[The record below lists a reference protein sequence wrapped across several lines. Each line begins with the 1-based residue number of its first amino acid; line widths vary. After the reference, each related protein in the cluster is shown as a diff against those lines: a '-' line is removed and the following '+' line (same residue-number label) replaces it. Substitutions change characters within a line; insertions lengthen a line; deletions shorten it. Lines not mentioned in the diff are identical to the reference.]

1 MISIRTIAESQNVA
15 IRDFIKAAS
24 RTTFIG
30 CSVHWIV
37 FIIKAD
43 TIVRTS
49 RFRMEGIISVRV
61 SILLG
66 INLINPAV
74 THLEQ
79 TSCLSGK
86 LHVVCNHDYG

>member
-1 MISIRTIAESQNVA
+1 MISLRTIAESQNVA
-15 IRDFIKAAS
+15 IRDFFTIE
-24 RTTFIG
+24 
-30 CSVHWIV
+30 
-37 FIIKAD
+37 AD
-43 TIVRTS
+43 TIVKTS

-74 THLEQ
+74 SHLEQ
-79 TSCLSGK
+79 TSCLFGK